1 MCIWKVS
8 VGLKC
13 VRTSRMD
20 PFLNLPLYT
29 HVSRKVISVS
39 EILAVNFMVVLNL
52 LLLEK
57 PQENEFSRPKTNNS
71 QITHTSGDKSRVTCI
86 QVFRYHGN
94 FHASRFNPLP
104 PS

>member
-20 PFLNLPLYT
+20 SFLNLPFFT

-39 EILAVNFMVVLNL
+39 EISAVNFMVVLNQ

-71 QITHTSGDKSRVTCI
+71 RITHTSGDKSRVTCI
-86 QVFRYHGN
+86 QVSTNHVPF
-94 FHASRFNPLP
+94 
-104 PS
+104 

>member
-20 PFLNLPLYT
+20 SFLNLPLYT
-29 HVSRKVISVS
+29 HVSRKSYFVS
-39 EILAVNFMVVLNL
+39 EISAVNFMVVLNQ

-71 QITHTSGDKSRVTCI
+71 RITHTSGDKSRVTCI
-86 QVFRYHGN
+86 QVFTNHVS
-94 FHASRFNPLP
+94 F
-104 PS
+104 